1 MTVQPEPTS
10 AQPAASPP
18 DAVIDFACNH
28 APTVL
33 FVIEGND
40 SLRVRYISSNVE
52 NITGFG
58 PARFCGE
65 EGFAA
70 RQIHCDDIRLHYCAV
85 QTALAEGDATCR
97 FRFLHK
103 DGHYRWLQAR
113 MRVAPDG
120 RTGAP
125 TIVGSWTATDVPAD
139 RPAPNPVIAAAIDA
153 IPNGFA
159 VVDARETVVM
169 CNAAFARLY
178 GLTPRDMIGKTV
190 TDVHNMAL
198 SRIALFDGQPL
209 GPDPLSL
216 RYTTDRLL
224 RADAAPVEF
233 QLKNGE
239 WKQLS
244 RHRLPDGGA
253 VYIRT
258 DITELKRAEAR
269 LRDSE
274 RHFRRIVELTPLP
287 VWVAE
292 VESGEILYASPAA
305 AALVGMPW
313 PLQGARFAGDFYADR
328 ADRSRFVST
337 LTGDGRLDNYE
348 VRLKREDGTPFWV
361 SATARTFVHD
371 NRRVTVT
378 LMIDLTAQRQR
389 EQELRHA
396 RETLEDAIES
406 LSEGFALYDAED
418 RLVMCN
424 QRYRQFN
431 YLSGDLLLPG
441 TLWEDF
447 VRAGAERGQYL
458 EARGRVDEW
467 LKERRSSREAL
478 TTDQEFQQG
487 DGRWYQYTNQRTR
500 QGGTVVTRIDITTR
514 KEMERALRDSETLI
528 RRVLEAVPAA
538 IGMTRAIDGRV
549 IYESPQAT
557 ALFGRAEAPGWTR
570 SSFVN
575 LEDRDIFLAELR
587 RSGEVN
593 DYEIE
598 YKRKDGTRFWGAT
611 SARLIEYQ
619 GEEVIVASTVDLTE
633 RRQVEAEMA
642 RQRETLYQS
651 EKLTALGSLLAGVSH
666 ELNNPLSVV
675 VGQALL
681 LQETA
686 RDPAIAKRAQKIG
699 KAADRCARIV
709 KTFLAM
715 ARQHPPERAAVD
727 LNQIVE
733 AMLEVTGYALR
744 GADIEVEL
752 ALADDLPPV
761 WADADQITQV
771 VTNLIVNAQHALQER
786 RMPRHLRIQTW
797 HDAREDRVR
806 LAVRDNG
813 PGIPEEHQGRIFEP
827 FFTTKDVGAG
837 TGIGLSVC
845 RSIMQTH
852 GGTIEVASVPDRG
865 AEFTLE
871 LPTASAAGAMA
882 APEAEAAAV
891 DRCRILVLDDEPEVT
906 QMLRDVLEA
915 QGHEVVTANTARH
928 ALRLAAQQPFD
939 VILSDLRMPSF
950 DGGSFYAALADI
962 DPALQRRTA
971 FITGDTLGVS
981 ADRVLKQAERPYLE
995 KPFTPQDVR
1004 RLVDTVLRQGAEAG

>member
-1 MTVQPEPTS
+1 
-10 AQPAASPP
+10 
-18 DAVIDFACNH
+18 
-28 APTVL
+28 
-33 FVIEGND
+33 
-40 SLRVRYISSNVE
+40 
-52 NITGFG
+52 
-58 PARFCGE
+58 
-65 EGFAA
+65 
-70 RQIHCDDIRLHYCAV
+70 
-85 QTALAEGDATCR
+85 
-97 FRFLHK
+97 
-103 DGHYRWLQAR
+103 
-113 MRVAPDG
+113 
-120 RTGAP
+120 
-125 TIVGSWTATDVPAD
+125 
-139 RPAPNPVIAAAIDA
+139 
-153 IPNGFA
+153 
-159 VVDARETVVM
+159 
-169 CNAAFARLY
+169 
-178 GLTPRDMIGKTV
+178 
-190 TDVHNMAL
+190 
-198 SRIALFDGQPL
+198 
-209 GPDPLSL
+209 
-216 RYTTDRLL
+216 
-224 RADAAPVEF
+224 
-233 QLKNGE
+233 
-239 WKQLS
+239 
-244 RHRLPDGGA
+244 
-253 VYIRT
+253 
-258 DITELKRAEAR
+258 
-269 LRDSE
+269 
-274 RHFRRIVELTPLP
+274 
-287 VWVAE
+287 
-292 VESGEILYASPAA
+292 
-305 AALVGMPW
+305 
-313 PLQGARFAGDFYADR
+313 
-328 ADRSRFVST
+328 
-337 LTGDGRLDNYE
+337 
-348 VRLKREDGTPFWV
+348 
-361 SATARTFVHD
+361 
-371 NRRVTVT
+371 
-378 LMIDLTAQRQR
+378 
-389 EQELRHA
+389 
-396 RETLEDAIES
+396 
-406 LSEGFALYDAED
+406 
-418 RLVMCN
+418 
-424 QRYRQFN
+424 
-431 YLSGDLLLPG
+431 
-441 TLWEDF
+441 
-447 VRAGAERGQYL
+447 
-458 EARGRVDEW
+458 
-467 LKERRSSREAL
+467 
-478 TTDQEFQQG
+478 
-487 DGRWYQYTNQRTR
+487 
-500 QGGTVVTRIDITTR
+500 
-514 KEMERALRDSETLI
+514 
-528 RRVLEAVPAA
+528 
-538 IGMTRAIDGRV
+538 
-549 IYESPQAT
+549 
-557 ALFGRAEAPGWTR
+557 
-570 SSFVN
+570 
-575 LEDRDIFLAELR
+575 
-587 RSGEVN
+587 
-593 DYEIE
+593 
-598 YKRKDGTRFWGAT
+598 
-611 SARLIEYQ
+611 
-619 GEEVIVASTVDLTE
+619 
-633 RRQVEAEMA
+633 
-642 RQRETLYQS
+642 
-651 EKLTALGSLLAGVSH
+651 
-666 ELNNPLSVV
+666 V

-928 ALRLAAQQPFD
+928 ALRLAAQQAFD